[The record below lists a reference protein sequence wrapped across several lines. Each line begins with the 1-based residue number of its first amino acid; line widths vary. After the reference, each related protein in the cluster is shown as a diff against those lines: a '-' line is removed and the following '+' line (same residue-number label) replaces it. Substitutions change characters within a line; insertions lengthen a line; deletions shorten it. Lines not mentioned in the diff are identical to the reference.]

1 MPRRSRAYRRFHTD
15 RVVAKRV
22 AQAKREAWFKSP
34 HWEPTRG
41 RVEDEQW
48 YLGCHRPRCGICHP
62 EKRWNYGDREREERD
77 WQRDWGL

>member
-1 MPRRSRAYRRFHTD
+1 MPRRSRAFRRFHTD

-22 AQAKREAWFKSP
+22 AQAKREAWFKSSQ
-34 HWEPTRG
+34 WEPTRG

-62 EKRWNYGDREREERD
+62 EKRWNYGDRRREERE
-77 WQRDWGL
+77 WRRDWGL